1 MRTTR
6 SAPVP
11 LSLHPALVCPTLGDA
26 ESFLREA
33 VGDRRPLLCTETRL
47 VPVLK
52 DTVAGLERMFPGLAR
67 AHIRGGE
74 RNKTRRQ
81 KEHLEDAFLAAGLD
95 RQGIVLALGGGV
107 VTDLAGFAAGTFMR
121 GVPFVNLPTT
131 LLGMVDASLGG
142 KVAVNTPGGK
152 NLVGLFH
159 PPAAV
164 CAVLSTLSTLP
175 LAEIR
180 SGLVEC
186 LKHGL
191 IADEGHF
198 EAAGSIWPGHMA
210 RHPLAFGEFV
220 ERSIRIKGAVVDG
233 DPEERSGGRNLLN
246 AGHTVGHA
254 LERLS
259 NFRLRHGDAVA
270 AGLCWEA
277 ALSVTQGWAVPA
289 FLSRVLA
296 AVTRLGL
303 GPLRDDW
310 SPRDIL
316 EAARTDKKNSAS
328 HVRYIPLGDVGR
340 PALPAPY
347 LAAVDLGDLR
357 KARTLLGRA

>member
-11 LSLHPALVCPTLGDA
+11 LSLHPVLVCLTLGEA
-26 ESFLREA
+26 EPFLRKA

-47 VPVLK
+47 VPILK
-52 DTVAGLERMFPGLAR
+52 DAIAGLERMFPGLPR
-67 AHIRGGE
+67 VRIRGGE
-74 RNKTRRQ
+74 RNKTRRE
-81 KEHLEDAFLAAGLD
+81 KERLEDAFLAAGLD

-121 GVPFVNLPTT
+121 GVPYVNLPTT

-175 LAEIR
+175 PAEIR

-198 EAAGSIWPGHMA
+198 EATASTRPDRMA
-210 RHPLAFGEFV
+210 RDPLAFGEFV
-220 ERSIRIKGAVVDG
+220 ERSIRIKGAVVDR
-233 DPEERSGGRNLLN
+233 DPRECSGERNLLN

-277 ALSVTQGWAVPA
+277 ALSVAQGFAAPA

-296 AVTRLGL
+296 AVTCLGL
-303 GPLRDDW
+303 DPMRDNW
-310 SPRDIL
+310 PPRDIL
-316 EAARTDKKNSAS
+316 DAARADKKNAAS
-328 HVRYIPLGDVGR
+328 HVRYIPLRDVGR
-340 PALPAPY
+340 PALPPPY
-347 LAAVDLGDLR
+347 LAGVDSADLR